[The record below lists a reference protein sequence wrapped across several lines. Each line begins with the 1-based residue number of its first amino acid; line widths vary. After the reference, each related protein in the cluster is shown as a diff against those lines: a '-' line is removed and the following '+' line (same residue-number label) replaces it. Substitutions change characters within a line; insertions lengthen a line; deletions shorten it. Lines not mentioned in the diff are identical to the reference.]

1 MNRPPAPTY
10 CVKAFAEG
18 SEQGAPTVEA
28 LSVMIATKQVADD
41 VRNSMD
47 GRFTEPHRN
56 TVPKPHR
63 ARAVLRWI
71 RQAVGASARN
81 KPADFKSDQRAE
93 GICC

>member
-1 MNRPPAPTY
+1 M
-10 CVKAFAEG
+10 KAFAEG
-18 SEQGAPTVEA
+18 SEQGARTVEA

-47 GRFTEPHRN
+47 GRFTQPHRH
-56 TVPKPHR
+56 TVPKR
-63 ARAVLRWI
+63 RRTGLLQKI

-81 KPADFKSDQRAE
+81 KPVDFKSDQSAA